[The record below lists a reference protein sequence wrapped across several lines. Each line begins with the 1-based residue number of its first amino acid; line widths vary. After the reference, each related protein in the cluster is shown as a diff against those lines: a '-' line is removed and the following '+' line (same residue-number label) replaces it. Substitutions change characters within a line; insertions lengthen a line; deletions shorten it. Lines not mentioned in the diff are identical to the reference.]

1 MTPDVCFVAGPD
13 DVADPSAAVPTNVSL
28 GEIQVQTVN
37 RLIARRA
44 KKTVI
49 GVPVADDSLL
59 RILLDGALCNSNQP
73 WKWRERSFPQHWGP
87 IV

>member
-1 MTPDVCFVAGPD
+1 M
-13 DVADPSAAVPTNVSL
+13 
-28 GEIQVQTVN
+28 QTVN

-59 RILLDGALCNSNQP
+59 GILLDGALCTQTNPGSGVNDHFLNIGDLSCEQVASSGHQYSLP
-73 WKWRERSFPQHWGP
+73 REDSVLLKIEFGTHQ
-87 IV
+87 